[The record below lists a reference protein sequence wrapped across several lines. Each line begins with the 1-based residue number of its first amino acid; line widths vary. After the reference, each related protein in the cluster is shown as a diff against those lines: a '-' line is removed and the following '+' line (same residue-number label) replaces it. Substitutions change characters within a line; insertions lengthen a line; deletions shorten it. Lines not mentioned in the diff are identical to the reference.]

1 MVKFQYSISDQT
13 YFRQLPTKLSEI
25 TIGEL
30 EDMAALMPEQPTRLD
45 YISILSDTPAEHIEA
60 MPRDLLDILN
70 DAIEFMF
77 SDTVFV
83 ENMFGLEYEEM
94 GKLRL
99 DQFEHWRLRPTLS
112 NTVALLHKGD
122 YSYSERMAK
131 IDYYK
136 SLPADIGVYCRN
148 FYNKSF
154 EEHQKKFSYLYQE
167 YEPTADEAIAGYDEL
182 AKWGVYSTY
191 EQLAGGD
198 IFKMNEVVKLPVD
211 DVYYFL
217 MYQKTKLN
225 YQKNLTDAIQRN
237 HITN

>member
-1 MVKFQYSISDQT
+1 MVRFEYYINGKQYK
-13 YFRQLPTKLSEI
+13 RALPTKLSEI
-25 TIGEL
+25 TIGWLEEL
-30 EDMAALMPEQPTRLD
+30 SEWMPSEPTRLD
-45 YISILSDTPAEHIEA
+45 YIAALSKTPIDHIQA
-60 MPRDLLDILN
+60 MPSDLLTILN

-77 SDTVFV
+77 SDAIVV
-83 ENMFGLEYEEM
+83 EDMHGMEFLPIGQ
-94 GKLRL
+94 LRL
-99 DQFEHWRLRPTLS
+99 DQFEHWRIRPSLS
-112 NTVALLHKGD
+112 NTVVLLHSGE
-122 YSYSERMAK
+122 YSYTERMDR

-154 EEHQKKFSYLYQE
+154 EEHAKKFSYLYQE

-198 IFKMNEVVKLPVD
+198 IFKMQEVVKLKVD

-217 MYQKTKLN
+217 MYQKTKIN

-237 HITN
+237 H